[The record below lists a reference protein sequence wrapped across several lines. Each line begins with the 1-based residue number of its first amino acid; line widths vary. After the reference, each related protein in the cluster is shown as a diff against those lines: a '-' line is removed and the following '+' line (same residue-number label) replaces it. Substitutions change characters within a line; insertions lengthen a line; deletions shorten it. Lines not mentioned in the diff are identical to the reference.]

1 MEFSWK
7 PKNWIDLYNL
17 GVTKMNLL
25 GLNYKNLN
33 GTPVK
38 KVGVIVLLV
47 AASVNLLTAQ
57 TAKKQWV
64 DSVFQTM
71 SVNEKIGQLF
81 IVPVNAKDVE
91 QAKERIGKLVEN
103 YGVGGVVF
111 TQGGPVG
118 TVNLVEN
125 FHQKS
130 KIPLL
135 FGMNAEEGPG
145 NVLDSTMVFP
155 YTLMLGGIRN
165 DSLIYLFGK
174 EIARQLRLLGVNLN
188 FAPTADLSTAFQ
200 TDDLVYHT
208 FGEDKHNVSAK
219 ASAYMRGLMDGGIIP
234 VVKHYPKYELIVQR
248 FEKGVPIITNGQSK
262 DDELFTLE
270 RLAKDGCPAIL
281 PSYQHNPIF
290 PDHRR
295 PFTPK
300 SRIVSEALPMLYTA
314 DYLKK
319 RLNFQGLIFSYV
331 PDVKLVLE
339 KYKPGDSEIY
349 ALQAGN
355 DILLFPENIPAAIRR
370 LRKELKRS
378 PSLMAQLETSVKK
391 VLTLKYDFQSTVAG
405 LPEKETL
412 ISKLSLPE
420 TSVLQQQ
427 LAVNSVALV
436 RNENNLLPLTNLD
449 QLTIAALSIGERG
462 DQTFTQ
468 YLGKYAPIKNFV
480 VQHPEDTVGMLRKLT
495 PFNLVIAG
503 IFPYATQIENEYVG
517 LLKALNSQTNL
528 VVCNFTSPSKIR
540 QFDEAPAIFQAYSD
554 EEVLRKLVPQAIFGA
569 RPVAGFIPI
578 TVSASVPAG
587 SGIDMAPLRVLQYS
601 QPEEAGMS
609 SAVLEKIN
617 AIAREAIETRAT
629 PGCQVAV
636 ARKGKVVFHR
646 SYGWFTY
653 ENQTAVNDQTLYDL
667 ASLTKVSATLQA
679 IMFLHDKDVIDIYK
693 KASVYLPE
701 MQTTNKKDLV
711 IKDILTHQ
719 AGLVPFEPW
728 YPLTMKDTMLLPHY
742 YSRKKSVKYP
752 LQVAPNL
759 YAAEHIKDSIW
770 NWTLKSR
777 LITKPD
783 RTPYPF
789 RYSDLSF
796 IILHR
801 LAEKMLNQPLDDFL
815 RQNFYEPLGAYS
827 LGYAPLERFHPS
839 QITPTEFDKI
849 FRKSMITGTVHDERA
864 AMLGGFSGHAGL
876 FGNAHDL
883 VKLGQMLLQNG
894 EYGGLHY
901 FKPETLA
908 FFTNKQF
915 DTSRRGL
922 GWDKPL
928 QNDMASPTSWWSSP
942 KTYGHTGF
950 TGTCL
955 WIDPEFDLV
964 YVFLSNRVF
973 PDRSNKLISSNIRS
987 RIQDVIYQSIFDYCK

>member
-1 MEFSWK
+1 M
-7 PKNWIDLYNL
+7 YNL

-33 GTPVK
+33 GTAGK
-38 KVGVIVLLV
+38 KVWVILLLV
-47 AASVNLLTAQ
+47 AAWASPLAAQ

-64 DSVFQTM
+64 DSVFQTL
-71 SVNEKIGQLF
+71 SISEKIGQLF
-81 IVPVNAKDVE
+81 IVPVNAKDGE
-91 QAKERIGKLVEN
+91 QVIERTGKLIDN
-103 YGVGGVVF
+103 YCIGGVVF

-118 TVNLVEN
+118 LVTLVEK
-125 FHQKS
+125 FRQKS
-130 KIPLL
+130 KVPLL
-135 FGMNAEEGPG
+135 LGMNAEEGPG
-145 NVLDSTMVFP
+145 NVIDSTMVFP

-165 DSLIYLFGK
+165 DSLIYFFGK
-174 EIARQLRLLGVNLN
+174 EIARQLRLLGANLN
-188 FAPTADLSTAFQ
+188 FAPTADLSTVFQ
-200 TDDLVYHT
+200 TDDLMYHT
-208 FGEDKHNVSAK
+208 FGEDKNNVSAK
-219 ASAYMRGLMDGGIIP
+219 ASAYMRGLMDGGVIP
-234 VVKHYPKYELIVQR
+234 VIKHYPKYGLMVQR
-248 FEKGVPIITNGQSK
+248 FEKGVPVITNGQSK
-262 DDELFTLE
+262 EDELFTLE
-270 RLAKDGCPAIL
+270 RLVKDGCPAIL
-281 PSYQHNPIF
+281 PAYQHNPIF
-290 PDHRR
+290 PDRRR

-300 SRIVSEALPMLYTA
+300 SKIVSQALPMLYTA

-319 RLNFQGLIFSYV
+319 KTNFQGLVFSYI
-331 PDVKLVLE
+331 PDVKQVLD
-339 KYKPGDSEIY
+339 KHRTGDSEIY

-370 LRKELKRS
+370 LRKALKKS
-378 PSLMAQLETSVKK
+378 PSLMAQFEVSVKK
-391 VLTLKYDFQSTVAG
+391 VLALKYEYR
-405 LPEKETL
+405 LETAYTPNSENL
-412 ISKLSLPE
+412 ISKLNAPE
-420 TSVLQQQ
+420 TQLLQQQ
-427 LAVNSVALV
+427 LAINSVTLV
-436 RNENNLLPLTNLD
+436 KNESNILPLTHLD
-449 QLTIAALSIGERG
+449 QISIATLSIGERSE
-462 DQTFTQ
+462 QTFTQ
-468 YLGKYAPIKNFV
+468 YLNKYTPTKNFS
-480 VQHPEDTVGMLRKLT
+480 VQYAEDTVGMLQLLKQ
-495 PFNLVIAG
+495 FDMVIAG
-503 IFPYATQIENEYVG
+503 IFPYATQIENEYTG
-517 LLKALNSQTNL
+517 LLNALNNQTNL

-540 QFDEAPAIFQAYSD
+540 LFDQAPAIFQVYSD
-554 EEVLRKLVPQAIFGA
+554 EEVLRKLIPQAIFGA
-569 RPVAGFIPI
+569 KPVAGFMPVTISPSI
-578 TVSASVPAG
+578 PAG
-587 SGIDMAPLRVLQYS
+587 SGVTLAPLGVLQFS

-609 SAVLEKIN
+609 SAVLEKISS
-617 AIAREAIETRAT
+617 IAREAIETRAT
-629 PGCQVAV
+629 PGCQVV
-636 ARKGKVVFHR
+636 VVRKGNVVFQQ

-653 ENQTAVNDQTLYDL
+653 ENQNAVTDQTLYDL

-679 IMFLHDKDVIDIYK
+679 IMFLYEKGIIDIYK

-701 MQTTNKKDLV
+701 MQATNKKDLI

-728 YPLTMKDTMLLPHY
+728 YPLTMKDTTLLPHY
-742 YSRKKSVKYP
+742 YSRKKSEKYP
-752 LQVAPNL
+752 LQVSPNL

-815 RQNFYEPLGAYS
+815 RQNFYEPLGAYT
-827 LGYAPLERFHPS
+827 LGYSPLERFNPS
-839 QITPTEFDKI
+839 QITPTEYDKI
-849 FRKSMITGTVHDERA
+849 FRKSMIIGTVHDERA
-864 AMLGGFSGHAGL
+864 AMLGGNSGHAGL
-876 FGNAHDL
+876 FGNAMDL
-883 VKLGQMLLQNG
+883 AKLGQMLLQSG
-894 EYGGLHY
+894 QYGNQRY
-901 FKPETLA
+901 FKPETIAL
-908 FFTNKQF
+908 FTNKQF